1 MATFDRYLLR
11 LFIKVLLAC
20 FLSMVGLYI
29 VIDAFG
35 NLDEFIGYGRDQ
47 GGPFP
52 IIADYYSA
60 RVPWFFDHAS
70 GMLALVAGMFAI
82 TWLQKT
88 NELTALMAA
97 GITTKR
103 IVRPLIAAAIV
114 VSMIAAANREFV
126 IPEVRDK
133 LVRNAQDWLGETARS
148 VDAVTDNRTDI
159 LIGGRS
165 SFAAEQRI
173 QEPTF
178 TLHRPIGDFGRKII
192 AENAFYREP
201 SEGRPGGYLLDE
213 VSYPAEHAELPSA
226 SLDGK
231 PVILSSLDNND
242 WLEPNQLFVVSDI
255 TFADLACGAQ
265 YRAFASTGELVD
277 GLSNPSLDF
286 GLRTRVSMHARFV
299 QPFLDVTLFV
309 LGLPLVLT
317 RQNRSVFV
325 AAGLGI
331 GVVIVYFA
339 VTIVCQALGSS
350 GFLMSPALAA
360 WAPLIILA
368 PAATAFSQP
377 IWE

>member
-1 MATFDRYLLR
+1 MSILDRYLLR
-11 LFIKVLLAC
+11 LFVKVLCAC

-35 NLDEFIGYGRDQ
+35 NLDEFIGYGREQ

-52 IIADYYSA
+52 VIADYYSA

-82 TWLQKT
+82 TWLQRT

-103 IVRPLIAAAIV
+103 IVRPLLAAAIV
-114 VSMIAAANREFV
+114 ISLVAAANRELV
-126 IPEVRDK
+126 IPVVRDR
-133 LVRNAQDWLGETARS
+133 LVRNAQNWLGDTARN
-148 VDAVTDNRTDI
+148 VDPVTDNRTDI
-159 LIGGRS
+159 LIGGRA
-165 SFAAEQRI
+165 SFLAEQRI

-178 TLHRPIGDFGRKII
+178 TLHRPHGEFGRKLI
-192 AENAFYREP
+192 AENAFYHP
-201 SEGRPGGYLLDE
+201 PTADRPGGYLLDGVTQPE
-213 VSYPAEHAELPSA
+213 NHAELASA
-226 SLDGK
+226 SLDGE
-231 PVILSSLDNND
+231 PVILSSSDTD
-242 WLEPNQLFVVSDI
+242 WLLPSQLFVASAV
-255 TFADLACGAQ
+255 TFSDLACGPQ
-265 YRAFASTGELVD
+265 YRQYSSTGELVK
-277 GLSNPSLDF
+277 GLRNPSLDF
-286 GLRTRVSMHARFV
+286 GLRTRVAMHSRFV

-317 RQNRSVFV
+317 GQNRNVFL
-325 AAGLGI
+325 AAGMGV
-331 GVVIVYFA
+331 GVVIAYFV
-339 VTIVCQALGSS
+339 VTIVCQALGAS

-368 PAATAFSQP
+368 PTAACLSQP

>member
-1 MATFDRYLLR
+1 MSTFDRYLLR
-11 LFIKVLLAC
+11 LFVKVLLAC
-20 FLSMVGLYI
+20 FVSMVGLYI

-35 NLDEFIGYGRDQ
+35 NLDEFIGYGREE
-47 GGPFP
+47 GGLLQV
-52 IIADYYSA
+52 IADYYSA

-70 GMLALVAGMFAI
+70 GLLALVAGMFVI
-82 TWLQKT
+82 TWLQRT

-103 IVRPLIAAAIV
+103 IVRPLLAAAV
-114 VSMIAAANREFV
+114 VISLLAVANRELV

-133 LVRNAQDWLGETARS
+133 LVRNAQDWLGDTAHK

-159 LIGGRS
+159 LIGGRA

-178 TLHRPIGDFGRKII
+178 TLHRQHGEFGRKLV
-192 AENAFYREP
+192 AENAFYRAP
-201 SEGRPGGYLLDE
+201 TANRPGGYLLE
-213 VSYPAEHAELPSA
+213 GVTQPEKHAELASV
-226 SLDGK
+226 SLDGE
-231 PVILSSLDNND
+231 PVILSPLDTD
-242 WLEPNQLFVVSDI
+242 GLLPNQLFVASEV
-255 TFADLACGAQ
+255 TFSDLACGPQ
-265 YRAFASTGELVD
+265 YRQYSSTDELVK
-277 GLSNPSLDF
+277 GLRNPSLDF
-286 GLRTRVSMHARFV
+286 GLRTQVAMHSRFV

-317 RQNRSVFV
+317 RQNRNVFV
-325 AAGLGI
+325 AAGMGV
-331 GVVIVYFA
+331 GVVIAYFV
-339 VTIVCQALGSS
+339 VTIVCQALGAS

-368 PAATAFSQP
+368 PAAAALSQP